1 MKVRSLLSV
10 AALVTS
16 MAVPGLAFAQ
26 DEHMIGSKAVP
37 ADQVEAVQAKCD
49 ELRKATPAATAP
61 AATAPAATAPAA
73 SAAPATPDATAGWSA
88 DGATIDLDNLTVG
101 LCDEGKFTASA
112 M

>member
-61 AATAPAATAPAA
+61 AATAPAA

>member
-49 ELRKATPAATAP
+49 ELRKA
-61 AATAPAATAPAA
+61 APAATAPAA